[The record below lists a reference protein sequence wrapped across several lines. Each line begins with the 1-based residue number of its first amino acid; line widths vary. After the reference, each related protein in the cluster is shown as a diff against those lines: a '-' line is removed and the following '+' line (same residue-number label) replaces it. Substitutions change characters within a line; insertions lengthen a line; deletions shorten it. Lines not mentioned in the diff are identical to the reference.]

1 MRISLTRSL
10 NNPLLALLRTTNR
23 KRLRTLRTMPYA
35 DMPNDAMYR
44 NVLILPPKYSK
55 LTEFQQISPI
65 HEPICTPGK
74 IFQKWGMCFR
84 RKTPVGSPDPQDTF
98 LGFGVGVYIVNLFLF
113 FCTLIFSFKMDRHYH
128 RPLDLVGTGWDWLGL
143 AGMVGREC
151 AESRVGPQGPLVN
164 GSYLLLLIC
173 TLRRFSLG

>member
-55 LTEFQQISPI
+55 LTEFQQISHI
-65 HEPICTPGK
+65 YEHLCTPGK
-74 IFQKWGMCFR
+74 IFQKWGMGFR

-98 LGFGVGVYIVNLFLF
+98 LGFGVGVYIVNLFLV
-113 FCTLIFSFKMDRHYH
+113 FCTMIFSFKMDRHYH
-128 RPLDLVGTGWDWLGL
+128 RPLDLVG
-143 AGMVGREC
+143 MVGSEC

-164 GSYLLLLIC
+164 GSYFILLIC